1 VRTPAGAYAYTPG
14 EAELRWMNETSTYF
28 LATGESTGGG
38 FTLVDGRSRREAV
51 PRPEASDH
59 RSP

>member
-1 VRTPAGAYAYTPG
+1 VAPAAGAYAYGPG
-14 EAELRWMNETSTYF
+14 EAELRGTNETSTYF
-28 LATGESTGGG
+28 LATGDRTGG

-51 PRPEASDH
+51 PRPEASRR